1 MQSVLHKAY
10 SLVDLHITGCPADH
24 ILLIAALWI
33 STNNSGLCCTQLS
46 ALRRRHQLLQR
57 SMTAPALMSQ
67 FCFTKLS
74 VRGSYALVSSQK
86 EYQLTS
92 MMNH

>member
-1 MQSVLHKAY
+1 M
-10 SLVDLHITGCPADH
+10 HITGCPAEH
-24 ILLIAALWI
+24 TLLIAAPWI
-33 STNNSGLCCTQLS
+33 STNDSGLCCTQLL
-46 ALRRRHQLLQR
+46 ALQGRHQLLQP
-57 SMTAPALMSQ
+57 SMSAPALMSQ